1 MFNSTN
7 ELEWGIIRYTRGVR
21 LVRTIPYKETLEI
34 EFKSDEKLYP
44 DRDLI
49 EEIVGMANTAGGTL
63 YLGVEDNGDITGVH
77 KKHKDAIGVTALIA
91 NSTVPP
97 IAVRAEVINEENYD
111 VLKIE
116 VPRSRSIV
124 ATSSGKILRR
134 RIKADGS
141 PEVIPMY
148 PYEIPS
154 RLSELGLLD
163 FSAQPLPGA
172 TVEDL
177 DPNQRVRLRRII
189 QTRQGGEKNLLTLS
203 DDELDIA
210 LHLVTRVGDSYV
222 PTVTG
227 ILLIGKEERISE
239 LMPTAK
245 SAFQVLEGTNIR
257 MNEESNK
264 PLLELFENYETYLK
278 AWNPERE
285 TEYGLFRIPIPEFD
299 WAAFREGVVNAFCHR
314 DYTILGSVRV
324 LIDDEGLSISNP
336 GGFIDG
342 VNLKNLLTVEPH
354 GRNPALADAM
364 KRIGLAEKT
373 GRGIDRIFEGS
384 IVFGRPWPDYSDST
398 SRTVKL
404 FIQRAKADLPF
415 AKFVADE
422 QNRQGK
428 PLSIYTLMILSVM
441 NMERR
446 VTVDRIVDITN
457 LSENKVRSAVE
468 KLIEQGLVE
477 ASGRGKDRSFI
488 LGAKI
493 YKENKETI
501 QYVRQTD
508 IDSIRYPELVMKLA
522 NTQNGFI
529 TKQDVADLLKI
540 TASQAYRIIKK
551 LQNEGR
557 LELLCGGKH
566 AKYKVTE

>member
-1 MFNSTN
+1 MR
-7 ELEWGIIRYTRGVR
+7 I
-21 LVRTIPYKETLEI
+21 VRTIPYKETLEI

-49 EEIVGMANTAGGTL
+49 EEIVGMANTAGGAL

-97 IAVRAEVINEENYD
+97 IAVRAEVINEENHD
-111 VLKIE
+111 VLRIE

-210 LHLVTRVGDSYV
+210 LHLITRVGDSYV

-245 SAFQVLEGTNIR
+245 SAFQVLEGTNVR

-314 DYTILGSVRV
+314 DYTILGSVRI

-446 VTVDRIVDITN
+446 VTVDRIVDVTN

-540 TASQAYRIIKK
+540 TATQAYRIIKK

>member
-1 MFNSTN
+1 M
-7 ELEWGIIRYTRGVR
+7 
-21 LVRTIPYKETLEI
+21 RTIPYKEALEI

-97 IAVRAEVINEENYD
+97 IAVRAEVINEENDD
-111 VLKIE
+111 VLRIE

-508 IDSIRYPELVMKLA
+508 IDSIRYAELVMKLA

>member
-1 MFNSTN
+1 MGYNTIY
-7 ELEWGIIRYTRGVR
+7 EGVR

-97 IAVRAEVINEENYD
+97 IAVRAEVINEENDD
-111 VLKIE
+111 VLRIE

-477 ASGRGKDRSFI
+477 ASGRGKGRSFI